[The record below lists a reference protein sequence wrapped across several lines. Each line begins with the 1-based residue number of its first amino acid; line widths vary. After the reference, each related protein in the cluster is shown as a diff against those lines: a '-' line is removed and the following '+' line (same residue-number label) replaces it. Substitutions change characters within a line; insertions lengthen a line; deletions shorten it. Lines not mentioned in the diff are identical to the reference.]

1 MINIYIL
8 LFINSCISSKDPSI
22 GITSWGTVKIPMKPI
37 EISYT
42 LLEQEMTYNILVS
55 SLMAS
60 SPKKV
65 MDELALDLSKIR
77 WADSGEPMFNVTL
90 LTEAENLVVIGK
102 KSETFHPYVIG
113 TNLST
118 YYKPGK
124 IPPLIPRELK
134 KHENRL
140 TKILVNNEQDNEH
153 TVALR

>member
-1 MINIYIL
+1 
-8 LFINSCISSKDPSI
+8 
-22 GITSWGTVKIPMKPI
+22 
-37 EISYT
+37 
-42 LLEQEMTYNILVS
+42 
-55 SLMAS
+55 
-60 SPKKV
+60 
-65 MDELALDLSKIR
+65 
-77 WADSGEPMFNVTL
+77 MFNVTL

-134 KHENRL
+134 IHENRL